1 MVTEK
6 EWNEM
11 MVKIKEIFKEQR
23 SIMDIFAGT
32 NTDSFVMNLSRYEE
46 NYLFTVLNGIGS
58 GMMDLNDLDWAKL
71 QEYKKK
77 VLGRE

>member
-1 MVTEK
+1 
-6 EWNEM
+6 
-11 MVKIKEIFKEQR
+11 
-23 SIMDIFAGT
+23 
-32 NTDSFVMNLSRYEE
+32 MNLSRYEE